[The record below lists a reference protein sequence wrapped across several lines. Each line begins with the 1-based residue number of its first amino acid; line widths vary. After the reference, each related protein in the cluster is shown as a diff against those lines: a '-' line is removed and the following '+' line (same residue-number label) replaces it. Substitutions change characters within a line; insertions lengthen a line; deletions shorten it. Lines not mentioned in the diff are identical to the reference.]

1 LLQNGV
7 KVLAVTGLAALSFAL
22 LVYQPEQGISTT
34 PERLNKKKKKTLKKA
49 LSNSSLN
56 SQRKKGKISKRKQG
70 KPIFLMNPVNLAE
83 DPGQK
88 LARTHLEITVKF
100 LTVSVNYSCP

>member
-22 LVYQPEQGISTT
+22 LVYQPEQGI
-34 PERLNKKKKKTLKKA
+34 KH
-49 LSNSSLN
+49 NSRKIK
-56 SQRKKGKISKRKQG
+56 QERKKNTEKSSFKLQFKLPEEERQIFKRKRG
-70 KPIFLMNPVNLAE
+70 KPIFLINPVNLAE

-100 LTVSVNYSCP
+100 F